1 MFGRLSDYIQ
11 YFPNQHYGGCAVL
24 RSVKNTWDDGTAV
37 SLTLG
42 FVLLSGFY
50 AKNVTFDMEKSR
62 RREFAVIQS
71 VGMTK
76 KRLCG
81 MLVYEGLFYAAI
93 TLAVSYPLSAAADG
107 VSSNNYK
114 IIIRKANFQ
123 RNNC

>member
-1 MFGRLSDYIQ
+1 M
-11 YFPNQHYGGCAVL
+11 
-24 RSVKNTWDDGTAV
+24 
-37 SLTLG
+37 G
-42 FVLLSGFY
+42 FALLSGFY